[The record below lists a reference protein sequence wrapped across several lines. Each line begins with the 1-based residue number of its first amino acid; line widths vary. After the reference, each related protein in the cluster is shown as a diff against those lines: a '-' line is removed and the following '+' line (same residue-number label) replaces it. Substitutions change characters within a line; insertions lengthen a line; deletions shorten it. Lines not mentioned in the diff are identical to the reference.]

1 MNLFIVRHAIAA
13 EAGSAGFTDDCQR
26 PLTEKGRMKMEAVA
40 RGLHSL
46 DVNLDMILSSPYLR
60 ARETAD
66 ILADVF
72 KMKARP
78 ALNENLTPIG
88 DIQRLIGD
96 ITASTSV
103 ENLALVGHE
112 PSLSA
117 LVSTLLA
124 GTPDILV
131 NMKKGGVC
139 CLTLDNFR
147 KDRAM
152 LEWLLTPSQ
161 LMKLGE

>member
-1 MNLFIVRHAIAA
+1 MNLFIIRHAIAA
-13 EAGSAGFTDDCQR
+13 EAGSAGFADDSQR

-46 DVNLDMILSSPYLR
+46 NVNLDLILSSPYLR

-72 KMKARP
+72 KMRARP
-78 ALNENLTPIG
+78 ALNENLTPMG
-88 DIQRLIGD
+88 DIERLIGE
-96 ITASTSV
+96 IKASTSV

-117 LVSTLLA
+117 LISMLLA
-124 GTPDILV
+124 GTPEILV

-139 CLTLDNFR
+139 CLTLDNMR
-147 KDRAM
+147 KDQAM

-161 LMKLGE
+161 LITLGE